1 MIFRPTPLDGAF
13 LIEPE
18 RHVDERGFFARTF
31 GKDAFAEAGLASEIV
46 EESIAWNEHAGTV
59 RGLHFQFPPFAEVK
73 LVRCTRGAVHD
84 VIVDLRPEST
94 TFGTWFAARLDAVA
108 RVALYVPERFAHGY
122 QVLVDDSEV
131 SYAMTARYAPDA
143 AAGVRFD
150 DPGLAIDWPLPIGT
164 VSRRDRA
171 LPRLDEARDH
181 LLRAMA
187 V

>member
-143 AAGVRFD
+143 AAGIRFD